1 MPNLALRGVPEQV
14 HRRIKD
20 AARANHRSVNGE
32 ILFRLAASV
41 SAEPAPTATAIPS
54 IPREPV
60 SEEELRERARKRRAA
75 IDARGG
81 IDLSPERIEALIQE
95 GRRR

>member
-1 MPNLALRGVPEQV
+1 MPNVALRGVPEHV

-41 SAEPAPTATAIPS
+41 VAEPAPTATAIPS
-54 IPREPV
+54 VSREPV
-60 SEEELRERARKRRAA
+60 REEELRERARKLRER

-81 IDLSPERIEALIQE
+81 INISHEDIRAMIEE
-95 GRRR
+95 GRP

>member
-1 MPNLALRGVPEQV
+1 MPNVALRGVPEQV

-41 SAEPAPTATAIPS
+41 VDEPAPTATAIPS
-54 IPREPV
+54 VSREPV
-60 SEEELRERARKRRAA
+60 SEEELLERGRRLRER

-81 IDLSPERIEALIQE
+81 INISHADVRAMIEE
-95 GRRR
+95 GRP